1 MGNGGG
7 LQRQAKACPYR
18 YKAGRGR
25 VRGGSVRE
33 GERIS
38 VEGKG
43 GEGEDGGKAKEGRK
57 GGGSL
62 SNPGQGERN

>member
-25 VRGGSVRE
+25 VRE
-33 GERIS
+33 DERGQ
-38 VEGKG
+38 E
-43 GEGEDGGKAKEGRK
+43 
-57 GGGSL
+57 GGGAGL
-62 SNPGQGERN
+62 CQIQDKVRGTKEV